1 LDNTHSKLIND
12 ERRMAEQLRL
22 EHVCKSFEGLR
33 ALDDVTL
40 ELSQGE
46 ILGLIGP
53 NGSGKTTLINVVSG
67 LLPLTSGQV
76 FVRDMEITN
85 LPAHRVAHSGVA
97 RTFQTIRLFRDLTV
111 MENAEVAAVGVG
123 ATRGAARVRAR
134 AALSEMG
141 LEPYVDVQAGTL
153 PYGLERRLEVARAL
167 AMGPIFMLLDEP
179 GAGLNEEECNDLLTV
194 LEHVRERHNLG
205 MLVVEHDMRL
215 IMRLCDRVHVLQ
227 SGKTIGE
234 GTPDEVRE
242 NPAVIE
248 AYLGHAEKEA

>member
-1 LDNTHSKLIND
+1 MTD
-12 ERRMAEQLRL
+12 QLRL

-33 ALDDVTL
+33 ALDDVTFS
-40 ELSQGE
+40 LSRGE

-67 LLPLTSGQV
+67 LLPLTSGRV
-76 FVRDMEITN
+76 FARDEEITN
-85 LPAHRVAHSGVA
+85 LPAHRVAHRGIA

-111 MENAEVAAVGVG
+111 TENAEVAAVGVG
-123 ATRGAARVRAR
+123 ATRSDARTRAR

-141 LEPYVDVQAGTL
+141 LEAYLDMLAGTL

-167 AMGPIFMLLDEP
+167 AMQPVFLLLDEP
-179 GAGLNEEECNDLLTV
+179 GAGLNEEECNDLLSV
-194 LEHVRERHNLG
+194 LGRIRDRHNLG

-215 IMRLCDRVHVLQ
+215 IMRLCDRIHVLQ
-227 SGKTIGE
+227 TGKTIGE

-248 AYLGHAEKEA
+248 AYLGRADKEA